1 MDPVSFMNTAQTH
14 LAAAESEPALP
25 ESAEP
30 EPAVRGVGTG
40 TEWVVDASGCSAELL
55 RDLGLIQRICQ
66 RVIADIGVEVVG
78 EPQCHRFDGPG
89 GVTALYMLS
98 ESHLACHT
106 YPEYGL
112 ATFNL
117 YCCRERA
124 AWDWPGRL
132 AETLRAQSVDVR
144 QLSRG
149 ASGGLSA
156 CQQGGHDF
164 SDRGQ
169 G

>member
-1 MDPVSFMNTAQTH
+1 MSTVQKSRDLVETT
-14 LAAAESEPALP
+14 
-25 ESAEP
+25 
-30 EPAVRGVGTG
+30 VGTG
-40 TEWVVDASGCSAELL
+40 MEWVVDASGCSVSSL
-55 RDLGLIQRICQ
+55 RNSDLIQRICRQ
-66 RVIADIGVEVVG
+66 VVADIGVKVVG
-78 EPQCHRFDGPG
+78 EPQFHRFDGPG

-124 AWDWPGRL
+124 AWDWQGML
-132 AETLRAQSVDVR
+132 SKMLDAKIVQVR

-149 ASGGLSA
+149 RSQDAARPAGSGELGFEGFS
-156 CQQGGHDF
+156 QQEPH
-164 SDRGQ
+164 
-169 G
+169 

>member
-1 MDPVSFMNTAQTH
+1 MSTVQRTRDVV
-14 LAAAESEPALP
+14 EPT
-25 ESAEP
+25 
-30 EPAVRGVGTG
+30 VGTG
-40 TEWVVDASGCSAELL
+40 TEWVVDASGCKVNSL
-55 RDLGLIQRICQ
+55 RNSDLIQQICRQVVADLG
-66 RVIADIGVEVVG
+66 VKVVG

-124 AWDWPGRL
+124 AWDWQGML
-132 AETLRAQSVDVR
+132 SKMLDAKIVQVR

-149 ASGGLSA
+149 FLSQDA
-156 CQQGGHDF
+156 AKAAGTVELGVQGF
-164 SDRGQ
+164 SEQGQ
-169 G
+169 H

>member
-1 MDPVSFMNTAQTH
+1 MSIARTTPSA
-14 LAAAESEPALP
+14 LEPNL
-25 ESAEP
+25 
-30 EPAVRGVGTG
+30 GTG
-40 TEWVVDASGCSAELL
+40 TEWVVDASGCDARSLQ
-55 RDLGLIQRICQ
+55 DVNLIRRICEQ
-66 RVIADIGVEVVG
+66 VVADIGVTVVG
-78 EPQCHRFDGPG
+78 EPQCHRFGGPA

-124 AWDWPGRL
+124 AWNWEGALSEMLD
-132 AETLRAQSVDVR
+132 AKVVHVR

-149 ASGGLSA
+149 LAREVAVVSGSPELGFKEFSEQGL
-156 CQQGGHDF
+156 
-164 SDRGQ
+164 DR
-169 G
+169 

>member
-1 MDPVSFMNTAQTH
+1 MSTVQTIRDVV
-14 LAAAESEPALP
+14 EPT
-25 ESAEP
+25 
-30 EPAVRGVGTG
+30 VGTG
-40 TEWVVDASGCSAELL
+40 TEWVVDASGCSISSL
-55 RDLGLIQRICQ
+55 RDSDLIQRICRQ
-66 RVIADIGVEVVG
+66 VVADIGVKVVG

-124 AWDWPGRL
+124 AWDWQGMLSKLL
-132 AETLRAQSVDVR
+132 AAKLVQVR

-149 ASGGLSA
+149 LSQEAARAAGLAGPGINEFSE
-156 CQQGGHDF
+156 QGQH
-164 SDRGQ
+164 S
-169 G
+169 

>member
-1 MDPVSFMNTAQTH
+1 MSTVQAIPDRTEFT
-14 LAAAESEPALP
+14 
-25 ESAEP
+25 
-30 EPAVRGVGTG
+30 VGTG
-40 TEWVVDASGCSAELL
+40 TEWVVDASGCGAELL
-55 RDLGLIQRICQ
+55 RDTELIQNICQ
-66 RVIADIGVEVVG
+66 QVIADIGVKVVG
-78 EPQCHRFDGPG
+78 KPQCHRFEGAG

-124 AWDWPGRL
+124 AWDWQVRL
-132 AETLRAQSVDVR
+132 GKALGAQIVHVR

-149 ASGGLSA
+149 VSPDATRAVDSSESGFKG
-156 CQQGGHDF
+156 F
-164 SDRGQ
+164 SERGQ

>member
-1 MDPVSFMNTAQTH
+1 M
-14 LAAAESEPALP
+14 
-25 ESAEP
+25 
-30 EPAVRGVGTG
+30 
-40 TEWVVDASGCSAELL
+40 DASGCNVSSL
-55 RDLGLIQRICQ
+55 RDCALIQRICQ
-66 RVIADIGVEVVG
+66 QVVADIGVKVVG

-124 AWDWPGRL
+124 AWDWQGMLSEMLDAKLCRSGSCREGCRKKQQGWQARL
-132 AETLRAQSVDVR
+132 GLVSKDS
-144 QLSRG
+144 LSRG
-149 ASGGLSA
+149 SIDETSKDCLSIMRGTNRVYGG
-156 CQQGGHDF
+156 F
-164 SDRGQ
+164 RGI
-169 G
+169 GL

>member
-1 MDPVSFMNTAQTH
+1 MSTVQTTRDVV
-14 LAAAESEPALP
+14 EPT
-25 ESAEP
+25 
-30 EPAVRGVGTG
+30 VGTG
-40 TEWVVDASGCSAELL
+40 TEWVVDASGCNVSSL
-55 RDLGLIQRICQ
+55 RDCALIQRICQ
-66 RVIADIGVEVVG
+66 RVVVDIGVKVVG

-124 AWDWPGRL
+124 AWDWQGML
-132 AETLRAQSVDVR
+132 SEMLDSKIVQVR

-149 ASGGLSA
+149 LSQGAARTAGSTGLGFEGFSE
-156 CQQGGHDF
+156 QGQH
-164 SDRGQ
+164 
-169 G
+169 

>member
-1 MDPVSFMNTAQTH
+1 MSTVQTTRDVVDPT
-14 LAAAESEPALP
+14 
-25 ESAEP
+25 
-30 EPAVRGVGTG
+30 VGTG
-40 TEWVVDASGCSAELL
+40 TEWVVDASGCSASSL
-55 RDLGLIQRICQ
+55 RDSALIQRICQ
-66 RVIADIGVEVVG
+66 QVVADIGVKVVG

-124 AWDWPGRL
+124 GWDWEGML
-132 AETLRAQSVDVR
+132 SKMLDAKIVQVR

-149 ASGGLSA
+149 LSQEVASTVGSKGLGFEGFSE
-156 CQQGGHDF
+156 QGQH
-164 SDRGQ
+164 
-169 G
+169 